1 MKTPIFMSKWFSR
14 SASGV
19 QKTPLELLVTLWP
32 TFSHFAR
39 FTHDKRIAGVRLNSA
54 MITNPE
60 LDDAL
65 RQIAALD
72 TMDHLWFDFKGRQ
85 LRVAEVHPN
94 EYHLDITLNH
104 PIKVETPTVVL
115 FKAGADSAV
124 LDHLEEGGKRLV
136 FKEGALYGPKK
147 FMVTVGESLHIRHP
161 SFRMLGEDYTPA
173 EIDRI
178 EKVYQFGFRQF
189 HLSYVETSRGVQRFL
204 ELVPGS
210 RVVLKIETRAGLE
223 FVAREF
229 RKTDHCSLM
238 AACGDLY
245 AEIEKPHLMAEA
257 LKLIVKKDPEACA
270 GSRIMLSVGQPLASD
285 VKKAAECLTEAVKYL
300 HECRAGVAPDKQ
312 KIDELADQA
321 NEMIATLTQPQIPSC
336 ADFLQLAWLYDAGY
350 RRMMLCDELCL
361 KEDLLATAINAFD
374 AFRSVHAI

>member
-1 MKTPIFMSKWFSR
+1 MKTPTFMSKWFS
-14 SASGV
+14 SGALV
-19 QKTPLELLVTLWP
+19 SQKTPLELLVTLWP
-32 TFSHFAR
+32 SFPHFAR
-39 FTHDKRIAGVRLNSA
+39 FTHDKRITGVRLNSA

-65 RQIAALD
+65 RSIAALD

-124 LDHLEEGGKRLV
+124 LDHIEDGGKRLV

-147 FMVTVGESLHIRHP
+147 FMVIVGESLHIRHP
-161 SFRMLGEDYTPA
+161 SFRMLGEDYTQA
-173 EIDRI
+173 EIEKI

-189 HLSYVETSRGVQRFL
+189 YLSYVETSRGMQQFL

-229 RKTDHCSLM
+229 RKTDQCSLM

-245 AEIEKPHLMAEA
+245 AEIEKPHFMAEA
-257 LKLIVKKDPEACA
+257 LKLIIEKDPEACA

-285 VKKAAECLTEAVKYL
+285 VKKAFEYLTEAVKYL
-300 HECRAGVAPDKQ
+300 RECGADVLPDKQ
-312 KIDELADQA
+312 KIDTLASRAD
-321 NEMIATLTQPQIPSC
+321 EIMATLREPQIPSC

-361 KEDLLATAINAFD
+361 KEDLLATAVNAFD
-374 AFRSVHAI
+374 AFRSVYAK